1 MSLGYPPRRT
11 EANTNAG
18 DESSDDEDSDNQPDR
33 LIASTTQAHTS
44 RELVEAIQARMPNGQ
59 ELEQEAGLFLRKIKE
74 SKRAGSVAR
83 KERERRRR
91 RVLVEQQREQDLLEE
106 SKLEEVLLEK
116 LSRESAE
123 EKRIN
128 YTVWR
133 TQKYEDV
140 VVQNRNL
147 RQKEYTARRKKD
159 QQEALRRDQD
169 LLQEMLE
176 TMREQQERER
186 GRYRAIERGR
196 RAARMALISEECEG
210 ILDLITNM
218 AFGALQ
224 QEQLTDSAD
233 VDETLW
239 REWTQLFVEG
249 SPVFSGEAPAAS
261 VTTMHPL
268 LNVPPEANSPEDKP
282 GTMLDDAAL

>member
-1 MSLGYPPRRT
+1 MFEASLANLGIHPPT
-11 EANTNAG
+11 EKSLARAAAADG
-18 DESSDDEDSDNQPDR
+18 SSSDSDRSENQPER
-33 LIASTTQAHTS
+33 LLAATTPAVNS

-116 LSRESAE
+116 LSRESEE

-133 TQKYEDV
+133 TEKYEDV
-140 VVQNRNL
+140 LVQNRKL
-147 RQKEYTARRKKD
+147 RQQEYTARRKKD
-159 QQEALRRDQD
+159 QQEALQRDQD
-169 LLQEMLE
+169 LLLEMLE
-176 TMREQQERER
+176 TMREQEDRER
-186 GRYRAIERGR
+186 LRYRAIERGR

-210 ILDLITNM
+210 ILDLIANM

-224 QEQLTDSAD
+224 QEQLTDTGL

-249 SPVFSGEAPAAS
+249 IPVASSEVPAAS
-261 VTTMHPL
+261 VATMHPL

-282 GTMLDDAAL
+282 